1 MFYCYTM
8 TLSRSA
14 GVLYLEAEE
23 LSSKDRD
30 GAEKWGDWALF
41 AAAVLAAIPFVLG
54 NVVICIY
61 RKRRYFRTEGVDL
74 ILGSSGAGLIWIMA
88 SFVVNQH
95 FKREKMPFKL
105 CPIWTFWLQLCFGF
119 CLWLV
124 CLAMR
129 LHRLFLLCTQQEN
142 LSTWAVWLKY
152 VPLLLLP
159 AIIFSAVA
167 TKYAVVHYEEDTDTC
182 LIRDNRWKLCSF
194 LVVPPLYFSLIV
206 LLALRLRTQTDFIVS
221 TEFRHT
227 IEYAVLT
234 FVIYLLMGTT
244 YANGKQG
251 LVPGRVF
258 LTFCVCSLVFSHFW
272 VRMGYPVYL
281 CLLKPASAMD
291 SFEEELRMSGARC
304 LETIRMFS
312 LINNRNRTG
321 RVDSMQWPVDGL
333 GLIRAIEGTKKEA
346 AELKAKAKQLEVKK
360 NQVEK
365 QVNLLLAQ
373 RSLQLEGD
381 PSTELS
387 EGNFSLE
394 PMLRSP
400 ERS

>member
-1 MFYCYTM
+1 MHLQETQV
-8 TLSRSA
+8 LSNGGCGSNFGQFWCRSDMDHGKLCGESA
-14 GVLYLEAEE
+14 FQERKNAFQIVSYL
-23 LSSKDRD
+23 D
-30 GAEKWGDWALF
+30 
-41 AAAVLAAIPFVLG
+41 VLASIVFRILPLVGLLG
-54 NVVICIY
+54 NEAAPAFFAVHSARESQHV
-61 RKRRYFRTEGVDL
+61 
-74 ILGSSGAGLIWIMA
+74 GS
-88 SFVVNQH
+88 
-95 FKREKMPFKL
+95 
-105 CPIWTFWLQLCFGF
+105 
-119 CLWLV
+119 
-124 CLAMR
+124 LAEIR
-129 LHRLFLLCTQQEN
+129 PATPVTCHNLLCCCNEVCRRALRGVSIAITPLVSMLVDN
-142 LSTWAVWLKY
+142 SRCMRSRNIVLL
-152 VPLLLLP
+152 VPCR
-159 AIIFSAVA
+159 
-167 TKYAVVHYEEDTDTC
+167 DTDTC

-346 AELKAKAKQLEVKK
+346 AELKVIGCFGTLFHGSSST
-360 NQVEK
+360 
-365 QVNLLLAQ
+365 LL
-373 RSLQLEGD
+373 
-381 PSTELS
+381 TY
-387 EGNFSLE
+387 F
-394 PMLRSP
+394 
-400 ERS
+400 ERWF